1 MDGGSLETG
10 KVMIKMPILGPTK
23 VDKFFRKRDVSAA
36 ARNLAQLTA
45 DPTIF
50 LLIHKH
56 FARLLTLGKAD
67 QFFVNSFSVVYP
79 DPEASHFT
87 ARKLQN
93 LDGINLKMS
102 ILQEFLMVV
111 TFLNTF

>member
-1 MDGGSLETG
+1 
-10 KVMIKMPILGPTK
+10 

-67 QFFVNSFSVVYP
+67 QFRVSFFTVVFP
-79 DPEASHFT
+79 DPEVSHFT
-87 ARKLQN
+87 AGKLQN
-93 LDGINLKMS
+93 LDGIIFKNVDFTRVFNGRHFPKY
-102 ILQEFLMVV
+102 FLI
-111 TFLNTF
+111 

>member
-1 MDGGSLETG
+1 
-10 KVMIKMPILGPTK
+10 MPFSGPTK

-67 QFFVNSFSVVYP
+67 QFFVNFFLLSIRI
-79 DPEASHFT
+79 
-87 ARKLQN
+87 RKLHIS
-93 LDGINLKMS
+93 D
-102 ILQEFLMVV
+102 MV
-111 TFLNTF
+111 NYRICS

>member
-1 MDGGSLETG
+1 MT
-10 KVMIKMPILGPTK
+10 KMPFSGPTK

-67 QFFVNSFSVVYP
+67 KFRVNFLPLSFRI
-79 DPEASHFT
+79 
-87 ARKLQN
+87 RKIHTLQLEN
-93 LDGINLKMS
+93 YRI
-102 ILQEFLMVV
+102 
-111 TFLNTF
+111 

>member
-1 MDGGSLETG
+1 M
-10 KVMIKMPILGPTK
+10 KKMPVSGPTK
-23 VDKFFRKRDVSAA
+23 VDKFFRKRDVSAS

-67 QFFVNSFSVVYP
+67 QFFVNSFLLSIRI
-79 DPEASHFT
+79 
-87 ARKLQN
+87 RKLH
-93 LDGINLKMS
+93 
-102 ILQEFLMVV
+102 ILQLE
-111 TFLNTF
+111 NYRI

>member
-1 MDGGSLETG
+1 
-10 KVMIKMPILGPTK
+10 MINMPFSGPTK

-67 QFFVNSFSVVYP
+67 HSLSFFYRFFIRFY
-79 DPEASHFT
+79 H
-87 ARKLQN
+87 
-93 LDGINLKMS
+93 
-102 ILQEFLMVV
+102 ILQLE
-111 TFLNTF
+111 NYRI